1 MKQSIHISGMT
12 CNICLAKV
20 TKSLYSI
27 QGIKD
32 LKIDLES
39 GNVQMEVSNKL
50 PLNQIAEV
58 LLPKYKPSFIDL
70 TKKKTSVTIPSEI
83 KELFPLFLIFT
94 YLIVGSIL
102 LQKDNFSIP
111 SLMFNFMGLFFIV
124 FSFFGYS
131 EIYSMFEQFLQIA
144 INMDRMHGM
153 EYPQPFL
160 SIGDGDHGT
169 RATKALI
176 FLLLLG
182 FITTTIVFLKNNYF
196 KINEKFLLI
205 IFYGYSIISFKNAL
219 GRSDGPHIMLSSDWI
234 SILLCFYFLHLMHI
248 FLQIL

>member
-70 TKKKTSVTIPSEI
+70 TKKKTSFTIPSKI

-124 FSFFGYS
+124 FSFFKFLDYGGFAIAFAKYDPIAKRS
-131 EIYSMFEQFLQIA
+131 IYYGNIYPFIETTLGIMFLIRWQLI
-144 INMDRMHGM
+144 I
-153 EYPQPFL
+153 
-160 SIGDGDHGT
+160 
-169 RATKALI
+169 ALI
-176 FLLLLG
+176 ITSVVLSVTTVGVINNLFNNNKIDCACLG
-182 FITTTIVFLKNNYF
+182 TAIRLPMTKVT
-196 KINEKFLLI
+196 LI
-205 IFYGYSIISFKNAL
+205 ENILMLVMSISMIFYQL
-219 GRSDGPHIMLSSDWI
+219 D
-234 SILLCFYFLHLMHI
+234 
-248 FLQIL
+248 